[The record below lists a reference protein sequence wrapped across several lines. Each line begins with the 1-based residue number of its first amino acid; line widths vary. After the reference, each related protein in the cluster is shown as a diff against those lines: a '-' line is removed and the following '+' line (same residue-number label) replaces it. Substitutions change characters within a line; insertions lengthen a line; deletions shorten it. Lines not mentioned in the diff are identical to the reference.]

1 MTGVPVQLSGDSTG
15 TSLGASLLLGG
26 GLAETAEAQ
35 TVPPL
40 SDPRLADYA
49 AAWAAELQRRPL
61 R

>member
-1 MTGVPVQLSGDSTG
+1 MQLSGDSTG

-49 AAWAAELQRRPL
+49 AAWAAELQRGPL